1 MERVYRDLGHILKL
15 FPKPLICDAKTGFV
29 VCLFLLGFFLFI
41 CLGFF
46 TNQLLA
52 E

>member
-29 VCLFLLGFFLFI
+29 VCLFLLGFFFVYLF
-41 CLGFF
+41 GF
-46 TNQLLA
+46 LY
-52 E
+52 